1 MMKHTPGP
9 WYRDGTTVYALNPH
23 NFNRFSAQIH
33 GAHTPKSELEAVA
46 QLMQAAPELLEACQ
60 AFKRLYGR
68 LLDVV
73 EPSGSGFL
81 SPESVKEYDAIHE
94 LMTAA
99 IAKATA

>member
-1 MMKHTPGP
+1 MMKHTLGP

-46 QLMQAAPELLEACQ
+46 QLMQAAPELLEA
-60 AFKRLYGR
+60 LVT
-68 LLDVV
+68 LV
-73 EPSGSGFL
+73 ECEQTT
-81 SPESVKEYDAIHE
+81 PELWEAAR
-94 LMTAA
+94 AA